1 LVHEQETDG
10 FKENLLEMF
19 TKFDTNGDGFISLDE
34 LKKGYNTYLLKS
46 MDENEIEKAFFD
58 ADADS
63 SGKLDYTEFVQ
74 IATDREKNIQTD
86 NLRRAF

>member
-1 LVHEQETDG
+1 
-10 FKENLLEMF
+10 
-19 TKFDTNGDGFISLDE
+19 
-34 LKKGYNTYLLKS
+34 